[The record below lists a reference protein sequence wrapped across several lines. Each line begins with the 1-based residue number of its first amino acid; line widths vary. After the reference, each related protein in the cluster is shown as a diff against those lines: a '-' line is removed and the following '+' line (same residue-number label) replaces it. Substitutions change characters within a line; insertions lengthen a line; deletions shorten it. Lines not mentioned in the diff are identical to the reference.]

1 MTDELLKTVKNH
13 LSITWTDDE
22 TEERVKSIVE
32 DAEDALN
39 HKLGASVD
47 YESGGQARRL
57 FLAFCL
63 YLYNDCEEEFD
74 GAYREEINQ
83 VRERLR
89 QKDGESG

>member
-22 TEERVKSIVE
+22 TEKRVKSIVE

-63 YLYNDCEEEFD
+63 YLYNGCEDEFD
-74 GAYREEINQ
+74 AVYRTEINQ
-83 VRERLR
+83 IRERMR
-89 QKDGESG
+89 QKEGGGG

>member
-22 TEERVKSIVE
+22 TEQRVKSIVE

-74 GAYREEINQ
+74 GVYREEINQ